1 MKRLRWHHFRDDETV
16 EVCKTPLWKWQDSQI
31 WWRRNLKRLTMTFF
45 FCLNTKK
52 SRRNVGRHWKESSN
66 SGRLAIIIINEKT
79 FLINNFCKALYTW
92 LAYYVEWISRRAS
105 VRWVY
110 CSNINYDIHTNSQ
123 IKYKTFTIYQS
134 SNVCIQH

>member
-1 MKRLRWHHFRDDETV
+1 MALFSRRWNSRGLQNTSLEMTRFTNLMTQKLEETHHDVLFLF
-16 EVCKTPLWKWQDSQI
+16 KY
-31 WWRRNLKRLTMTFF
+31 
-45 FCLNTKK
+45 KK

-92 LAYYVEWISRRAS
+92 LAYYVEWISWRAS